1 MRIVL
6 LISNLT
12 LLKLA
17 ILFFFTV
24 VSVLTVSYFEQGE
37 KLFHQQKYAEAAF
50 CFTKYLEQH
59 PNHLKTLE
67 YLGDSAAHL
76 QQWHKAQGFY
86 ATLQHLQPQEAD
98 YYYIYG
104 AALAMEA
111 KESNVFKAYRL
122 ISKIEKALLTA
133 IRLNPKHIDAHWAL
147 VHFYLEIPALVG
159 GSEKKAQQYANELL
173 GVSSVDGY
181 LAKGAIEMY
190 FKRYIK
196 AEVYYKKAHEIG
208 NTVTTFKKLYD
219 LYVNN
224 LNQLEK
230 AKALQQKFRQ

>member
-1 MRIVL
+1 M
-6 LISNLT
+6 LIPDLT

-17 ILFFFTV
+17 ILFF
-24 VSVLTVSYFEQGE
+24 LTVTSSLTANYFEQGE
-37 KLFHQQKYAEAAF
+37 KLFHQQKYAEAVPY
-50 CFTKYLEQH
+50 FTKYLEQY

-76 QQWHKAQGFY
+76 QQWQKAQGFY
-86 ATLQHLQPQEAD
+86 IALQRLQPQEAD
-98 YYYIYG
+98 YYYKYG

-133 IRLNPKHIDAHWAL
+133 ARLNPKHIDVRWAL
-147 VHFYLEIPALVG
+147 VHLYLQIPALAG
-159 GSEKKAQQYANELL
+159 GSEKKAQHYADELISL
-173 GVSSVDGY
+173 SSVDGY
-181 LAKGAIEMY
+181 LAKGTIEMY

-208 NTVTTFKKLYD
+208 NSTTTFKKLYD

-224 LNQLEK
+224 LNQPEK